1 MVMRYQGQKG
11 ELEAAQQTVRFF
23 EMARRASVD
32 GVVISDST
40 QSIVMT
46 NEAFCGII
54 GKRR

>member
-1 MVMRYQGQKG
+1 MSGREQKG
-11 ELEAAQQTVRFF
+11 ELEAARQTVRFF